1 MAHSIDLR
9 SDTVTQPTP
18 AMRQAMYQAEVG
30 DDVLGEDPT
39 VRRLEELGAAMTGK
53 EAGLFVVSGTMGN
66 QVAVLTHTRRG
77 DEVICEADA
86 HIYLMEVGGM
96 AALSGAQARPL
107 HGRRGI
113 LSAAQIDE
121 AIRGENI
128 HFPHTALICLENTHN
143 RASGTYY
150 TPDDLAAIYHVAR
163 ERRVAVHMD
172 GARLFNAAVAQNLDA
187 RQLTKYADSVMFCLS
202 KGLCAP
208 VGSLLVGSREF
219 IARAR
224 QNRKMV
230 GGGMRQAGII
240 AAAGIVALET
250 MVARLAEDHANARL
264 LAEGLA
270 NVPKIQLD
278 VSAVQTNIVI
288 FNVAATG
295 SDAATFV
302 ARLAEAGVQASSF
315 GQRDV
320 RLVTHYGISRDDI
333 RYTVETVNKI
343 CQG

>member
-1 MAHSIDLR
+1 MSHNIDLR

-18 AMRQAMYQAEVG
+18 AMRQAMYQAELG
-30 DDVLGEDPT
+30 DDVFGEDPT
-39 VRRLEELGAAMTGK
+39 VRQLEELGAAMTGK
-53 EAGLFVVSGTMGN
+53 EAGMFVVSGTMGN
-66 QVAVLTHTRRG
+66 QVALLTHTKRG

-107 HGRRGI
+107 YGRRGI
-113 LSAAQIDE
+113 LSAAQISE
-121 AIRGENI
+121 AIRGQDV
-128 HFPHTALICLENTHN
+128 HFPRTALICLENTHN

-150 TPDDLAAIYHVAR
+150 TPGDLAAIYQVAKDHG
-163 ERRVAVHMD
+163 VAVHMD

-187 RQLTKYADSVMFCLS
+187 YELTKYADSVMFCLS

-219 IARAR
+219 IAKAR

-230 GGGMRQAGII
+230 GGGMRQAGVI
-240 AAAGIVALET
+240 AAAGIVALKT
-250 MVARLAEDHANARL
+250 MVDRLADDHANARL

-270 NVPKIQLD
+270 GVPKIKVDLP
-278 VSAVQTNIVI
+278 AVQTNIVI
-288 FNVAATG
+288 FSVADIG
-295 SDAATFV
+295 VDAATFI
-302 ARLAEAGVQASSF
+302 ARLAEAGVKASRF
-315 GQRDV
+315 GKWDV
-320 RLVTHYGISRDDI
+320 RLVTHYGISREDI
-333 RYTVETVNKI
+333 MYTVETVNKI